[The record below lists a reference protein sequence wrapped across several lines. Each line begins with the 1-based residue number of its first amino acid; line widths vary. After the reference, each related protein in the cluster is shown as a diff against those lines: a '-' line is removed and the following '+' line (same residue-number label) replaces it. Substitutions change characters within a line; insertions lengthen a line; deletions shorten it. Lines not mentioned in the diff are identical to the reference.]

1 MAVILKRCI
10 NNIIIRVRH
19 HTQTQTY
26 MYTYMHTHKRKK
38 LTTERN
44 PEKNKVLLNFAFNT
58 FQLVFP

>member
-10 NNIIIRVRH
+10 NIIIIRVRH

-44 PEKNKVLLNFAFNT
+44 PEKNKVLFNT